1 MSTILTNKFRLHNAI
16 SFKEGFSEG
25 PSKTDEVLS
34 TNIYMSIGKVTEWSS
49 SDIFSGADDLSSDDI
64 IPDPLDTVQSEF
76 QVWRNMIAL
85 KKIQP
90 SDVSHVIPRFDWKY
104 GTVYS
109 QYSDNKP
116 SLFIDYTRPFYVI
129 TEDFNVYKCLFNNH
143 DSASTVQPVSTTTDG
158 VVKTDDGYVWKYMY
172 TISSVD
178 AYKFV
183 TPNFVPVKRIETDVV
198 SVGSGCSTDSNQT
211 EVQNNA
217 FKNPGEIN
225 IISRDLSYDKYDLD
239 GNLIESKSRGE
250 GYIFKLGIQIDTNL
264 ISLDQSG
271 RTIIKLKS
279 PDLQAENNYYN
290 NASVYFPNPGTGKSE
305 VVFQID
311 EYVHSGEDDQ
321 TIYIKG
327 DQRGSFLITGDSY
340 PIEVQ
345 ILPTVLIEGD
355 GTGCSGIA
363 EMSETTSPSGVNKI
377 KVINGGSGY
386 TKANV
391 SFINASGYIGNVTS
405 PKFNVEISPKF
416 GHGYDAVRELG
427 GFFIMINTKFNFDE
441 YNITTNNDFRQVS
454 LVRDP
459 IDNNTG
465 SLATENGYVQTKVLS
480 LQSEEPNQPFSNAVK
495 DKIVRISSDSKTN
508 GIIVDVIQETLN
520 EVTTKKVRVSNTNG
534 NFEVGQTIQVI
545 AEDETILSQAVIQ
558 SIESE
563 KIQPFSGDI
572 LFIEQRSPVN
582 RDKNQ
587 IEDIKIILE
596 F

>member
-90 SDVSHVIPRFDWKY
+90 SDVSHVIPRVDWKY

-109 QYSDNKP
+109 QYGDNKTT
-116 SLFIDYTRPFYVI
+116 LFLDIYTNPFYI
-129 TEDFNVYKCLFNNH
+129 LTEDFNVYKCLFNNH
-143 DSASTVQPVSTTTDG
+143 GSASTVQPVSTTTNG

-172 TISSVD
+172 TVSSVD

-198 SVGSGCSTDSNQT
+198 SVGSGCSTDSNHT

-217 FKNPGEIN
+217 VDGEIN
-225 IISRDLSYDKYDLD
+225 IVSRDLTFGD
-239 GNLIESKSRGE
+239 GSLGS
-250 GYIFKLGIQIDTNL
+250 GYIFKLGLSTDTNL
-264 ISLDQSG
+264 IGLDQSG
-271 RTIIKLKS
+271 SEPRTYIKLS
-279 PDLQAENNYYN
+279 SNTLSTSNNYYN
-290 NASVYFPNPGTGKSE
+290 DASVYFPNPGTGKSE

-311 EYVHSGEDDQ
+311 EYVYSSNEDQ

-327 DQRGSFLITGDSY
+327 DQRDSFEIIGSELNVG
-340 PIEVQ
+340 VQ
-345 ILPTVLIEGD
+345 ILPTVIIEGD
-355 GTGCSGIA
+355 GTGVSVIP
-363 EMSETTSPSGVNKI
+363 EMSDITGTVSGVDKI

-391 SFINASGYIGNVTS
+391 SFINASGYIGDVTS
-405 PKFNVEISPKF
+405 PKFNVAISPKG
-416 GHGYDAVRELG
+416 GHGFDAVRELG

-459 IDNNTG
+459 IDNTTG
-465 SLATENGYVQTKVLS
+465 SLATENGYVQTKVIS
-480 LQSEEPNQPFSNAVK
+480 LQSEEPDQPFSNAVK
-495 DKIVRISSDSKTN
+495 DKIVRLSSDSKTN

-545 AEDETILSQAVIQ
+545 AEDDTILSQAVIQ

-563 KIQPFSGDI
+563 EVQPFSGDI
-572 LFIEQRSPVN
+572 VFIEQRNPVN